1 MRISDWSSDV
11 CSSDLG
17 WHSGPVRV
25 LGLDLGTKRIGV
37 ALSDSAGTMATP
49 YDTVHSSGDRRRDH
63 SRIAEL
69 AVQAEAA
76 AVIVG
81 MPLSLDGSAGPA
93 AQQAP
98 PRASAIGQAPGPHV
112 QPWEGRTTPLPP

>member
-49 YDTVHSSGDRRRDH
+49 YDTVHRSGDRRRDH
-63 SRIAEL
+63 RRIAEL
-69 AVQAEAA
+69 AVEAEVA
-76 AVIVG
+76 AVIRSDERRVG
-81 MPLSLDGSAGPA
+81 KES
-93 AQQAP
+93 
-98 PRASAIGQAPGPHV
+98 V
-112 QPWEGRTTPLPP
+112 RTCSTRWSPEYYKKTKT